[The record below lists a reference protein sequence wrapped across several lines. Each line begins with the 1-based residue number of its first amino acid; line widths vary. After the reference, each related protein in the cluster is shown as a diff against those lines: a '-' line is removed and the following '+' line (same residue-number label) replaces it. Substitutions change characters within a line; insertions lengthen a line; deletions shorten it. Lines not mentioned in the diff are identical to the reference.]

1 MADFVGHP
9 AQAARRSPTENAQAP
24 KEHAD
29 GGVHRLSP
37 FTLPRRMEPGRGAT
51 SGLSD
56 GAGRR
61 EPPANRGAPND
72 AEWVQL

>member
-1 MADFVGHP
+1 MADFVSHP

-24 KEHAD
+24 NSMPTAVSIAFHPA
-29 GGVHRLSP
+29 SP
-37 FTLPRRMEPGRGAT
+37 AEPGRGAT

-72 AEWVQL
+72 AECVQL